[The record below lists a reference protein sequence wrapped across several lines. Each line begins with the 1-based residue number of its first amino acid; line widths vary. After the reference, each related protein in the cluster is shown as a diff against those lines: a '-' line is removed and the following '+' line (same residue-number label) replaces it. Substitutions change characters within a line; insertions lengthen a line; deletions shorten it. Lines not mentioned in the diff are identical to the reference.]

1 MTGGLR
7 VAGTVDAG
15 GRVDARPLR
24 ESTSVAQRLAKF
36 GGSVHA
42 MLGTRRYPPG
52 AEHCAAAPIAVGVD
66 RLLAVAPTVE
76 EGSAPLE

>member
-1 MTGGLR
+1 
-7 VAGTVDAG
+7 
-15 GRVDARPLR
+15 
-24 ESTSVAQRLAKF
+24 
-36 GGSVHA
+36 